1 MIIMIKVATA
11 ECFTHGHIAR
21 EIHAISQGYDGEF
34 GPNYPLLKN
43 VTQDLTVVCGI
54 FAPTLSALQKVLK
67 VDPPE
72 PLKLIRGIKV
82 YDEENDKKVAVMMA
96 EAVKD
101 LLEADMGI
109 GTTAGI
115 GRGGIAIS
123 TDEYTVVTSSG
134 FYADITTHDS
144 SRLLKR
150 QECGIKKVL
159 SVFVGV
165 LGGDMS
171 KIERDENVEIIKY

>member
-1 MIIMIKVATA
+1 MIKVATA

-34 GPNYPLLKN
+34 SPNYPLLKN

-67 VDPPE
+67 VNPPE

-82 YDEENDKKVAVMMA
+82 YDDENDKKVAVIMA
-96 EAVKD
+96 KAVKD
-101 LLEADMGI
+101 LLGADIGI

-134 FYADITTHDS
+134 FYADLTTHDS
-144 SRLLKR
+144 SQLFKR
-150 QECGIKKVL
+150 QECGVKKALSIFLDVL
-159 SVFVGV
+159 NDD
-165 LGGDMS
+165 LD
-171 KIERDENVEIIKY
+171 KIMEYDDVYIII